1 MRRTEAILASIML
14 IILIP
19 NICVSKPV
27 PLSQAYSI
35 NINQIDSKEAAVGNS
50 NIVAIDISINQFE
63 YFLCGL
69 NAGNF
74 IIDTLNA
81 PPNGH
86 NVSIYSVGGS
96 SKPHGG
102 SILCNYSMN
111 IAPAS
116 YQDKQYPWVEGNY
129 TFQVT
134 YVRNGQKLA
143 AKTFILAVI

>member
-1 MRRTEAILASIML
+1 MRRSAAFLAIIILV
-14 IILIP
+14 ILIP
-19 NICVSKPV
+19 NTIASKPV
-27 PLSQAYSI
+27 SLSQAYSI

-50 NIVAIDISINQFE
+50 NTVAIDISINQFE

-96 SKPHGG
+96 STPHEG
-102 SILCNYSMN
+102 SILCNYSIN

-116 YQDKQYPWVEGNY
+116 YQ
-129 TFQVT
+129 
-134 YVRNGQKLA
+134 
-143 AKTFILAVI
+143 